1 MALAV
6 IIVYLCALLF
16 TSWYST
22 KKQKEA
28 SVESFLYADKS
39 LSTLLVG
46 VTVAGLAVG
55 GSSTTGVAQNAF
67 KAGMSAGWYDTA
79 WAAGALLMAFAFA
92 GKLRES
98 GLKTI
103 NGMWNQVF
111 GTGFQNLSLVV
122 QLATQLT
129 IVALQ
134 MVAGGTIL
142 SALIPA
148 ISFKMGILLSAIV
161 FIIIAYVGG
170 MWSAALSNVVNVV
183 VIYVGLILGLI
194 VAISHFGGLE
204 TINANLPAGVSG
216 DGSHWYD
223 LISGMGTAAITAW
236 FLTMLLQASPN
247 SGLIQIALSSKDA
260 KTARNGFILAAI
272 LMIPAGFISAM
283 YGIIAAAFFPD
294 LQNSAMA
301 MATVTAQI
309 NPLIAGLLL
318 AGLWAADVSTATGLM
333 VSLGTMITNDLI
345 VKFIKPD
352 MDNSTQLKTSKIMI
366 LVCAIAAFIAAN
378 TVRSVLGTLMTVLT
392 LWAPYTILM
401 LGIFYFPQTIK
412 KSSGWLVFASG
423 IVVFL
428 LSQFFM
434 PSLAIMGQ
442 PIYTTTLVCLIVY
455 AIVAVCDKNRA
466 FEGDFVYNEALAKK

>member
-161 FIIIAYVGG
+161 FIIIALYK
-170 MWSAALSNVVNVV
+170 L
-183 VIYVGLILGLI
+183 
-194 VAISHFGGLE
+194 
-204 TINANLPAGVSG
+204 
-216 DGSHWYD
+216 
-223 LISGMGTAAITAW
+223 
-236 FLTMLLQASPN
+236 
-247 SGLIQIALSSKDA
+247 
-260 KTARNGFILAAI
+260 
-272 LMIPAGFISAM
+272 
-283 YGIIAAAFFPD
+283 
-294 LQNSAMA
+294 
-301 MATVTAQI
+301 
-309 NPLIAGLLL
+309 
-318 AGLWAADVSTATGLM
+318 
-333 VSLGTMITNDLI
+333 
-345 VKFIKPD
+345 
-352 MDNSTQLKTSKIMI
+352 
-366 LVCAIAAFIAAN
+366 
-378 TVRSVLGTLMTVLT
+378 
-392 LWAPYTILM
+392 
-401 LGIFYFPQTIK
+401 
-412 KSSGWLVFASG
+412 
-423 IVVFL
+423 
-428 LSQFFM
+428 
-434 PSLAIMGQ
+434 
-442 PIYTTTLVCLIVY
+442 
-455 AIVAVCDKNRA
+455 
-466 FEGDFVYNEALAKK
+466 